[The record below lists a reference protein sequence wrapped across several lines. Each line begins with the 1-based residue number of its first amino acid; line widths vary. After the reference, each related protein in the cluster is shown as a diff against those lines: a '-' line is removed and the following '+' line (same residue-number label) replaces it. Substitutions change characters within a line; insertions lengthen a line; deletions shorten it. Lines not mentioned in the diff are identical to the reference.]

1 MRAALAPPGLYAH
14 MPSIQSL
21 GIGSGLLT
29 SELVEDIIAAQRE
42 ATDLRIDAEK
52 AEVQARISS
61 FGSIQSTLEGMRSAA
76 ESLGNS
82 NTLLSNLVSSSNP
95 QAVSATADA
104 TATPGVHSVEVVSL
118 ARSHT
123 LRSDRYDDVE
133 SVVGDGTLTVRFG
146 TTTFAGPNYDTF
158 TPDPDRVSS
167 EITIDSSNNT
177 LGGVRDAINEADVGV
192 IASIVNDGEGYIL
205 VLTSEET
212 GEDSSMEIS
221 VTEGTVSGLS
231 ALAFNATANTP
242 GVNMTQSVAA
252 DDARMSIDGILIR
265 RDTNDFDEVVPGVTF
280 NALSLN
286 VGAPATITIAQDS
299 GNIAERVQGFVD
311 AYNSVKSLLDQL
323 TDFDEDTETGALLMG
338 DATLRGV
345 RNQIQRFLSNTV
357 TGVES
362 AGIRSLVDLGITT
375 NQNAEFKL
383 QLDVATLQSALTNN
397 PKDVAAMLADQKRA
411 SDDLIR
417 FTRFQSTTQQGEYD
431 VVIERMATQ
440 GSLNGSSLASLSG
453 PITIDADND
462 ELTFQVNGV
471 TSEPILL
478 TQGSYADGA
487 ALAQELSNQINA
499 DDNLDAAGFEVSVV
513 YNATDERLEI
523 TSSTFGSRSQVGIS
537 SADTATEGTL
547 GFVVDTGE
555 SGRGVDVAGTVNGIQ
570 GNGIGQFLTI
580 PSGPVPATSG
590 RFVGAALSGFETPL
604 TLDAGNN
611 NFSVAIDSIV
621 SGTITLNEGDYASG
635 AELAAEMQTQ
645 INADSALSSAG
656 KAVTVTFD
664 TATNRLTIM
673 SGSTSNGST
682 VAVTGI
688 AAAAIESLGLTVG
701 SGDPGVPEGKV
712 SDSAS
717 GVQIQVIGGDAGPR
731 GSVTLVRGVMNQLDR
746 YLDTVLNLG
755 GTLDTKLNTLEARMA
770 DLDSEAESF
779 DDRMDA
785 LEDRLR
791 LQFAAADAL
800 ISQLNSTSNF
810 LEQQLSSLPGFSDD
824 N

>member
-1 MRAALAPPGLYAH
+1 

-29 SELVEDIIAAQRE
+29 SELVEDIIAAERE

-61 FGSIQSTLEGMRSAA
+61 FGSIQSTLDGLRSAA
-76 ESLGNS
+76 DSLGNS
-82 NTLLSNLVSSSNP
+82 NTLLSNVVSSSNP
-95 QAVSATADA
+95 QAVNATADA

-118 ARSHT
+118 ARAHT
-123 LRSDRYDDVE
+123 LRSARYDDVE

-158 TPDPDRVSS
+158 TPDPDRVSG

-177 LGGVRDAINEADVGV
+177 LGGVRDAINQADVGV
-192 IASIVNDGEGYIL
+192 VASIVNDGEGYIL
-205 VLTSEET
+205 VLTSEDS
-212 GEDSSMEIS
+212 GENASMEIS
-221 VTEGTVSGLS
+221 VAEGAVSGLS
-231 ALAFNATANTP
+231 ALAFNASANTP
-242 GVNMTQSVAA
+242 GVNMTQTVAA
-252 DDARMSIDGILIR
+252 DDARMSIDGILVR

-286 VGAPATITIAQDS
+286 VGAPATITIAQDT

-311 AYNSVKSLLDQL
+311 AYNSAKSLLDQL
-323 TDFDEDTETGALLMG
+323 TDFDEQTETGSLLMG

-345 RNQIQRFLSNTV
+345 RTQIRRFLTNVVS
-357 TGVES
+357 GVES
-362 AGIRSLVDLGITT
+362 TGVRSLVDLGITT
-375 NQNAEFKL
+375 NQNADFRL
-383 QLDVATLQSALTNN
+383 QLDVTTLQAALTNN
-397 PKDVAAMLADQKRA
+397 PKDVAALLADQKRA

-417 FTRFQSTTQQGEYD
+417 FTRFQSNSQQGEYD
-431 VVIERMATQ
+431 IVIDRMASQ
-440 GSLNGSSLASLSG
+440 GSLNGASLASLAG

-471 TSEPILL
+471 TSQAVLL
-478 TQGSYADGA
+478 TQASYANGA

-499 DDNLDAAGFEVSVV
+499 DDNFDAAGIEVSVT
-513 YNATDERLEI
+513 YNAVDERLEI
-523 TSSTFGSRSQVGIS
+523 TSSSFGSSSQVGITS
-537 SADTATEGTL
+537 IDTASEATL

-555 SGRGVDVAGTVNGIQ
+555 SSRGVDVAGTVNGIQ
-570 GNGIGQFLTI
+570 GTGIGQFLTI

-590 RFVGAALSGFETPL
+590 RFVGAALGGFETPL

-635 AELAAEMQTQ
+635 AELAAEIQSQ
-645 INADSALSSAG
+645 INADSALSSAD
-656 KAVTVTFD
+656 KSVTVAFD
-664 TATNRLTIM
+664 TATNRLTIT
-673 SGSTSNGST
+673 SDSTSNGST
-682 VAVTGI
+682 VAIVGI
-688 AAAAIESLGLTVG
+688 APAAVDSLGLSVG
-701 SGDPGVPEGKV
+701 SGEPGVPAGKV
-712 SDSAS
+712 SDPA
-717 GVQIQVIGGDAGPR
+717 GGIQIQVLGGDTGPR

-755 GTLDTKLNTLEARMA
+755 GTLDTKLNSLEARME

-810 LEQQLSSLPGFSDD
+810 LEQQLNALPGFT
-824 N
+824 NEN